1 MVIAVK
7 MKKEKSLYLVCNAH
21 LDPVWLWEWE
31 EGAAQALA
39 TFRTASELC
48 EEFPDFIFNHNEAL
62 LYKWI
67 EDYDEGLFQ
76 KIKSHIKKKKWHV
89 MGGWYLQ
96 PDCNMPC
103 GESLVRQ
110 ILIGKRYF
118 REKFNVEP
126 TTAVNVDPFG
136 HTRGLVQIL
145 KKSGYDSYLFCRP
158 DSERLSI
165 PDDDFIWVG
174 YDGSRITAHRTP
186 DHYNSP
192 LGKAGKRILK
202 WLKENKTKKT
212 GLLLWG
218 VGNHGGGP
226 SRKDLTHIKD
236 LKNKVTDMDIRHSTP
251 EEYFKKIKNPNLP
264 RFEKDLNPW
273 AVGCYTTMSRIKQ
286 THRKLENTYYMT
298 EKMVSH
304 AFLCNLM
311 AYPKKELDDALED
324 LLFCE
329 FHDILP
335 GSCISEVEEYAL
347 HRMGHGL
354 EILSRLKNKAFFC
367 LLSGQKK
374 AEKDEFPLM
383 VYNPHPYSFDDIIC
397 CEFQPD
403 EPNDDPEKFWVPEI
417 KDESGKQIPCQL
429 EKESSNISNDH
440 RKRVVFRASLKPA
453 AMNRFNAIL
462 KSKKPLKSSL
472 REIKDD
478 LKLTSGKAE
487 LVINAQTGLVDRFQS
502 AGIDFLKKDSFSLKI
517 MKDYPDPWGIKV
529 ESFHKEIGRF
539 TLMDQKQSAFFSGTG
554 RDLLPSLRIIEEGPV
569 RTVAEALFKYNDS
582 RACMR
587 YKFPKKGKTLEIEI
601 KLFWN
606 EKDKMVKLSVPTVFT
621 QGACLGEVPYG
632 LEEYLRSEKEQV
644 TQKWTGVISKDR
656 KYMITLINLGTHGF
670 DFVKGEL
677 RPSLLRSPAYA
688 AHPVNSKPLVPQDR
702 FENRIDQ
709 GERTFRFWFEAG
721 PAKERLS
728 LISREATEKNE
739 SPPVLCCFPSG
750 KGRLP
755 EQSILI
761 EDESIQMTAL
771 KRAEEK
777 NRMILRLF
785 EPTGTGKKVKVFV
798 PVIKKSTKIIFK
810 PFEIKTIGIDL
821 DSKETFFTDLLE
833 KKNA

>member
-1 MVIAVK
+1 
-7 MKKEKSLYLVCNAH
+7 MKKDKSLYLVCNAH

-39 TFRTASELC
+39 TFRTAAELC
-48 EEFPDFIFNHNEAL
+48 DEFPDFIFNHNEAL

-67 EDYDEGLFQ
+67 DEYDKELFQ
-76 KIKSHIKKKKWHV
+76 KIKSLIKKKKWHV

-96 PDCNMPC
+96 SDCNMPC

-110 ILIGKRYF
+110 ILIGKKYF

-158 DSERLSI
+158 DPERLRI
-165 PDDDFIWVG
+165 PSDDFIWVG
-174 YDGSRITAHRTP
+174 YDGSQITAHRSP
-186 DHYNSP
+186 YHYNSP
-192 LGKAGKRILK
+192 LGKTGKRILK
-202 WLKENKTKKT
+202 WLRENKTKKT

-236 LKNKVTDMDIRHSTP
+236 LKNEVNDTNIIHSAP
-251 EEYFKKIKNPNLP
+251 EDYFKKIKNDRLP
-264 RFEKDLNPW
+264 CFEKDLNPW

-298 EKMVSH
+298 EKMVSQ
-304 AFLCNLM
+304 AFLNSLM

-374 AEKDEFPLM
+374 AGKEEFPLM
-383 VYNPHPYSFDDIIC
+383 IYNPHPYTLNDIIC

-403 EPNDDPEKFWVPEI
+403 EPNDDPEKYWIPEI
-417 KDESGKQIPCQL
+417 KDENSTEIPCQL

-453 AMNRFNAIL
+453 AMNRFNATL
-462 KSKKPLKSSL
+462 KTGNPPESRI

-502 AGIDFLKKDSFSLKI
+502 EGIDFLKKDSFSLKI
-517 MKDYPDPWGIKV
+517 MKDYPDPWGMKV
-529 ESFHKEIGRF
+529 ESFPNELGRF
-539 TLMDQKQSAFFSGTG
+539 ALMDQKQSAVFSGTG
-554 RDLLPSLRIIEEGPV
+554 KSSLPPLRIIEEGSV
-569 RTVAEALFKYNDS
+569 RTVVEALFKYNDS
-582 RACMR
+582 RACVR
-587 YKFPKKGKTLEIEI
+587 YKFPNKGKTLEIEI

-621 QGACLGEVPYG
+621 QGISLGEVPYG
-632 LEEYLRSEKEQV
+632 LEEYPCSEKEKV
-644 TQKWTGVISKDR
+644 TQKWTGVFSEDR
-656 KYMITLINLGTHGF
+656 KHMITLINEGTYGF
-670 DFVKGEL
+670 DFIKGEL

-702 FENRIDQ
+702 FEDRIDQ

-721 PAKERLS
+721 TSKERLS
-728 LISREATEKNE
+728 LISRESTVKNE
-739 SPPVLCCFPSG
+739 SPPALCFFPSG

-755 EQSILI
+755 EKSVLI
-761 EDESIQMTAL
+761 EDETIQMTAL
-771 KRAEEK
+771 KKSEEG

-785 EPTGTGKKVKVFV
+785 EPVGTGKKVIVSF
-798 PVIKKSTKIIFK
+798 PVIKKSTEIIFK
-810 PFEIKTIGIDL
+810 PFEIKTISIDL
-821 DSKETFFTDLLE
+821 DSHEMFCTDLLE
-833 KKNA
+833 KKNEHT

>member
-1 MVIAVK
+1 
-7 MKKEKSLYLVCNAH
+7 MKKDKSLYLVCNAH

-39 TFRTASELC
+39 TFRTAAELC
-48 EEFPDFIFNHNEAL
+48 EEFPDFVFNHNEAL

-67 EDYDEGLFQ
+67 EEYDEELFH
-76 KIKSHIKKKKWHV
+76 KIKTLIKKKKWHV

-96 PDCNMPC
+96 SDCNMPC

-110 ILIGKRYF
+110 ILVGKKYF
-118 REKFNVEP
+118 REKFNAEP

-158 DSERLSI
+158 DSERLRI
-165 PDDDFIWVG
+165 PGDDFIWVG
-174 YDGSRITAHRTP
+174 YDGSQITAHRAP
-186 DHYNSP
+186 GHYNSS

-226 SRKDLTHIKD
+226 SREDLSRIKD
-236 LKNKVTDMDIRHSTP
+236 LKNKIEDTNIKHSTP
-251 EEYFKKIKNPNLP
+251 EEYFTKIKNHNLP

-286 THRKLENTYYMT
+286 THRKLENTYYLT

-304 AFLCNLM
+304 AFLNGLM
-311 AYPKKELDDALED
+311 GYPKKELDDALED

-335 GSCISEVEEYAL
+335 GSCISEGEEYAL

-374 AEKDEFPLM
+374 TGKDEFPLM
-383 VYNPHPYSFDDIIC
+383 VYNPHPYALNDIIC

-403 EPNDDPEKFWVPEI
+403 EPNDDPEKFWAPEI
-417 KDESGKQIPCQL
+417 KDENGTKIPCQL

-440 RKRVVFRASLKPA
+440 RKRVVFRASLKPT
-453 AMNRFNAIL
+453 AMNRFNASL
-462 KSKKPLKSSL
+462 KASKPPKSRI

-478 LKLTSGKAE
+478 LKLKSGKAE
-487 LVINAQTGLVDRFQS
+487 LVINARTGLVDRFQWD
-502 AGIDFLKKDSFSLKI
+502 GVDFLKKDSFPLKI
-517 MKDYPDPWGIKV
+517 MKDYPDPWGMKV
-529 ESFHKEIGRF
+529 ESFHTEIGRF
-539 TLMDQKQSAFFSGTG
+539 TLMDPKQSAVFSGTG
-554 RDLLPSLRIIEEGPV
+554 KKLLPPLRIIEEGPV

-582 RACMR
+582 RACVR

-621 QGACLGEVPYG
+621 QGTCLGQVPYG
-632 LEEYLRSEKEQV
+632 LEEYPRSEKEKV
-644 TQKWTGVISKDR
+644 TQKWTGVLSEDR
-656 KYMITLINLGTHGF
+656 EYMITLINRGTHGF
-670 DFVKGEL
+670 DFIKGEL
-677 RPSLLRSPAYA
+677 RSSLLRSPAYA

-702 FENRIDQ
+702 FEDRIDQ
-709 GERTFRFWFEAG
+709 GERTFRFWFDAG
-721 PAKERLS
+721 TAKERLS
-728 LISREATEKNE
+728 SISRESTVKNE
-739 SPPVLCCFPSG
+739 SPPALCFFPSG

-755 EQSILI
+755 EHSVLI
-761 EDESIQMTAL
+761 EDETIQMKAL
-771 KRAEEK
+771 KKAEEG
-777 NRMILRLF
+777 NRIVLRLF
-785 EPTGTGKKVKVFV
+785 EPIGTGKKVRVSV
-798 PVIKKSTKIIFK
+798 PVIKKSIEIIFK
-810 PFEIKTIGIDL
+810 PFEIKTLSIDL
-821 DSKETFFTDLLE
+821 DSHEISFTDLLE
-833 KKNA
+833 KKK